1 MRIALAALLTLGFT
15 ACEPAKKAKTSES
28 APNVLQSTYAA
39 KKLYL
44 WNRRV
49 RSTADNNVWNSCWY
63 YREAL
68 QADGFSEREIMLNSQ
83 LMTEKS
89 IADGHIAEQLH
100 TIVKEKLINAGIE
113 IVPCGISAVSLYLA
127 FNTVGLTLLASGLTM
142 AGTANT
148 CIKNAYNITTL
159 LNEFGGAQDGLT
171 SLANGETG
179 MGKKFPAHKTE
190 TDIFLSAI
198 KRVRERG
205 YQAPPNCPK
214 PTEFK
219 DEIMKNGMGDNN

>member
-1 MRIALAALLTLGFT
+1 MRIASLVLLALGIT
-15 ACEPAKKAKTSES
+15 ACEPPKKPKTSAS
-28 APNVLQSTYAA
+28 TPNVLESTYAA

-49 RSTADNNVWNSCWY
+49 RSTADENVWNSCWY

-68 QADGFSEREIMLNSQ
+68 QADGFSERDIMLNSQ

-127 FNTVGLTLLASGLTM
+127 FNTAGLTLLASGITM

-148 CIKNAYNITTL
+148 CIKNAYNIATL
-159 LNEFGGAQDGLT
+159 LNEFGGAQDGIT
-171 SLANGETG
+171 SLARDETG
-179 MGKKFPAHKTE
+179 MGKKFPARKTE
-190 TDIFLSAI
+190 TDMFLNAI
-198 KRVRERG
+198 KRAQQRG
-205 YQAPPNCPK
+205 YQALPKCPK

-219 DEIMKNGMGDNN
+219 DEIMRKGMGDNK